1 MAGRASNRIHGGK
14 NSVNGATHEHPAARG
29 SARPAHH
36 VEASILSLQHTAGN
50 GAVNMLLSG
59 GDFTRHDRAGELPVG
74 AGKPLD
80 PATRADMEAAFGQE
94 FGGVR
99 VHADSRADEAA
110 RMVDA
115 SAYAAGRNLVFG
127 AGQYDPHTFEGR
139 RLLAHELA
147 HVAQATRAGVREGMS
162 TAGDASEREAT
173 RAGDTV
179 ARGGRA
185 QALNTPT
192 ASIARQPKKP
202 AVQVKTKTFDEV
214 QKILEKTATGREALE
229 LKKKL
234 KVTVKMSFGGIGYFP
249 GPTNTIVLDMTET
262 PVFLALAFVHEINH
276 ARLAHASKP
285 SSERAKNMSKDDFV
299 QSMLQEEAESDV
311 KTYDAKYELQ
321 GTDVDLT
328 GALPNPKDKL
338 EEMYRTT
345 IIDSAIK
352 AQVADPKVTGAK
364 MKEISQAAGKAAVI
378 GRYQKGSEGEGHKK
392 HYERQ
397 WEEANKGKVKGKQ
410 P

>member
-1 MAGRASNRIHGGK
+1 MMAGRASNKIYGGK
-14 NSVNGATHEHPAARG
+14 NSVNGATHEHPVARG
-29 SARPAHH
+29 SAQPARR
-36 VEASILSLQHTAGN
+36 VEASLLSLQHSAGN
-50 GAVNMLLSG
+50 GAVSMLLSG
-59 GDFTRHDRAGELPVG
+59 GDFARHNRAGALPVG

-80 PATRADMEAAFGQE
+80 PATRANMEAAFGQE

-110 RMVDA
+110 RTVDA
-115 SAYAAGRNLVFG
+115 SAYASGRNLVFG

-147 HVAQATRAGVREGMS
+147 HVAQANRAGVRDGIS
-162 TAGDASEREAT
+162 APGDASEREAT
-173 RAGDTV
+173 RTGDIV

-214 QKILEKTATGREALE
+214 QKILEKTATGQEALE
-229 LKKKL
+229 LRKKL
-234 KVTVKMSFGGIGYFP
+234 KVTVRMSFGGLGYFP

-276 ARLAHASKP
+276 AKMAHESKP
-285 SSERAKNMSKDDFV
+285 SIIRAKGMSKDDFV
-299 QSMLQEEAESDV
+299 QHMLKEEAESDV
-311 KTYDAKYELQ
+311 KGYDMKYELEH
-321 GTDVDLT
+321 TDVDLT
-328 GALPNPKDKL
+328 GALPDPKDKL
-338 EEMYRTT
+338 EILYRST
-345 IIDSAIK
+345 IIREGIGAR
-352 AQVADPKVTGAK
+352 VADPTLTGEQLLKIAK
-364 MKEISQAAGKAAVI
+364 AKGKEAVV
-378 GRYQKGSEGEGHKK
+378 GRYQKGTEGAGHKK

-397 WEEANKGKVKGKQ
+397 WEDAKRFK
-410 P
+410 